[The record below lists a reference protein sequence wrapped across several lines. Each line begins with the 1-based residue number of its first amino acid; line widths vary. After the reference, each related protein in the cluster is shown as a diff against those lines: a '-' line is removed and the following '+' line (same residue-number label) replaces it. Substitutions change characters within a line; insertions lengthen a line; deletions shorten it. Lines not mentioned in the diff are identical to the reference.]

1 VVRPDRGETLVEII
15 LAVVIIGVSVTA
27 LVSGLATAA
36 NAGVVQRDGALSDTV
51 LRNIAEDAKATAR
64 TCRVG
69 DPLALDLSLPTGW
82 SAATAPSGPQC
93 PAAATP
99 LRLTISVTSPSAVTS
114 TLDVVVRTP

>member
-1 VVRPDRGETLVEII
+1 MEII
-15 LAVVIIGVSVTA
+15 FAVVIIGISVSA

-36 NAGVVQRDGALSDTV
+36 NAGVAQRDGALADTL
-51 LRNIAEDAKATAR
+51 LRNLAEDAKATGR

-69 DPLALDLSLPTGW
+69 DPLALDLAVPSGW
-82 SAATAPSGPQC
+82 SAVARPAAPTC

-99 LRLTISVTSPSAVTS
+99 LRLTFTVTSPSSVAS